1 MGGAVSDVVSSVGDL
16 GVSIDQ
22 TVRDTLPGGWTTAAL
37 LAAGAYYA
45 PEIGAYITTAG
56 ETATA
61 GSATLPAN
69 PVGFINITI
78 NGVAY
83 KVPYYNQ

>member
-1 MGGAVSDVVSSVGDL
+1 MVTGIANTSQLNPYPQTEFLDATTKRPTRAWQQFFLNLLNFSSAT
-16 GVSIDQ
+16 S
-22 TVRDTLPGGWTTAAL
+22 
-37 LAAGAYYA
+37 
-45 PEIGAYITTAG
+45 
-56 ETATA
+56 ATA

-78 NGVAY
+78 NGVPY